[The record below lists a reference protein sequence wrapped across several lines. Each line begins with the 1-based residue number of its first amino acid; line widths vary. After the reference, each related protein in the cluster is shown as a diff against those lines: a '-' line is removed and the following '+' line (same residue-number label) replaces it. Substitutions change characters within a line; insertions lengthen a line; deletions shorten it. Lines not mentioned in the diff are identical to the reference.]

1 MPPEGSP
8 VKFGYLPMEEDHHN
22 VNNEVGVNP
31 TMTGQESTT
40 NSSTS
45 SSNSGDYNYGD
56 GSASSYHLDTTVGTV
71 AAQTILF
78 VDDPVS
84 PGISSWLGAEVQ
96 VENKIARRCSYE
108 EMVHEDY
115 QDIPLP
121 PACGSGQVLDHWYA
135 SVTRVTQWAITLQEV
150 ADERKNLANLSSK
163 CLCHKAAAIVQKL
176 QNLMQFLI
184 CEENS
189 AEDNSSTAQ
198 DDLSLCVDDVQ
209 SALRAGVSI
218 QISKPNEAVIT
229 KSSSVVDAAL
239 ISCEKVAYVKS
250 VIDSIVKLVN
260 DLLHVPTCGHAS
272 NGNLLDDTDRIR
284 DVSPTRLMEQDEE
297 EDIRSRVASMFQESE
312 EEDDDSDAN
321 PDSPRSARKR
331 KQGKLHCHNNR
342 NLTSPT
348 SSPSKRA
355 RKLHATS
362 PNGAALPE
370 NLLQCSSAP
379 AKICQNSPALDLLES
394 KKKVQRN
401 SLYHWV
407 LWREALRGEK
417 DRVTTHPR
425 RLSFN

>member
-1 MPPEGSP
+1 
-8 VKFGYLPMEEDHHN
+8 
-22 VNNEVGVNP
+22 
-31 TMTGQESTT
+31 MTGQESTS
-40 NSSTS
+40 NSSTI

-163 CLCHKAAAIVQKL
+163 CLCNKAAAIVQKL

-218 QISKPNEAVIT
+218 QVRFF
-229 KSSSVVDAAL
+229 
-239 ISCEKVAYVKS
+239 EKNAK
-250 VIDSIVKLVN
+250 
-260 DLLHVPTCGHAS
+260 T
-272 NGNLLDDTDRIR
+272 
-284 DVSPTRLMEQDEE
+284 
-297 EDIRSRVASMFQESE
+297 
-312 EEDDDSDAN
+312 
-321 PDSPRSARKR
+321 
-331 KQGKLHCHNNR
+331 
-342 NLTSPT
+342 
-348 SSPSKRA
+348 
-355 RKLHATS
+355 
-362 PNGAALPE
+362 
-370 NLLQCSSAP
+370 
-379 AKICQNSPALDLLES
+379 AKIDNFYLADFQA
-394 KKKVQRN
+394 K
-401 SLYHWV
+401 
-407 LWREALRGEK
+407 
-417 DRVTTHPR
+417 
-425 RLSFN
+425 

>member
-1 MPPEGSP
+1 MQ
-8 VKFGYLPMEEDHHN
+8 EEDHHN
-22 VNNEVGVNP
+22 VNEVGVNP

-40 NSSTS
+40 N
-45 SSNSGDYNYGD
+45 NYD
-56 GSASSYHLDTTVGTV
+56 GLSASSTYSHLDTSTTTVGTV

-184 CEENS
+184 CENTN
-189 AEDNSSTAQ
+189 EDNSAQ
-198 DDLSLCVDDVQ
+198 DDLILCVDDVQ

-218 QISKPNEAVIT
+218 QVRLLKLGKKWTKNVILTLQISKPNEAVIT

-260 DLLHVPTCGHAS
+260 DLLHVPTCGHAN

-284 DVSPTRLMEQDEE
+284 DVSPTRLMEQ
-297 EDIRSRVASMFQESE
+297 V
-312 EEDDDSDAN
+312 
-321 PDSPRSARKR
+321 
-331 KQGKLHCHNNR
+331 
-342 NLTSPT
+342 LTS
-348 SSPSKRA
+348 
-355 RKLHATS
+355 
-362 PNGAALPE
+362 G
-370 NLLQCSSAP
+370 
-379 AKICQNSPALDLLES
+379 
-394 KKKVQRN
+394 RN
-401 SLYHWV
+401 Q
-407 LWREALRGEK
+407 
-417 DRVTTHPR
+417 
-425 RLSFN
+425 SF

>member
-22 VNNEVGVNP
+22 VNEVGVNP

-40 NSSTS
+40 N
-45 SSNSGDYNYGD
+45 NYD
-56 GSASSYHLDTTVGTV
+56 GLSASSTYSHLDTSTTTVGTV

-96 VENKIARRCSYE
+96 VENEIARRCSYE

-184 CEENS
+184 CENTN
-189 AEDNSSTAQ
+189 EDNSAQ
-198 DDLSLCVDDVQ
+198 DDLILCVDDVQ

-260 DLLHVPTCGHAS
+260 DLLHVPTCGHAN

-297 EDIRSRVASMFQESE
+297 EDIRSRVASMLQESE

-331 KQGKLHCHNNR
+331 KQGKLQCHNNR

-355 RKLHATS
+355 RKLQS
-362 PNGAALPE
+362 PNGATALPE